1 MKLNLEI
8 PGDGLKTIIT
18 HITSPQVMGTI
29 RFLGVMSLLAW
40 VAWLLVPRLM
50 T

>member
-8 PGDGLKTIIT
+8 PGDGLKNIIT
-18 HITSPQVMGTI
+18 NITSPHVMGTVKFI
-29 RFLGVMSLLAW
+29 AVVLLIAW
-40 VAWLLVPRLM
+40 VAWLLVPRLL